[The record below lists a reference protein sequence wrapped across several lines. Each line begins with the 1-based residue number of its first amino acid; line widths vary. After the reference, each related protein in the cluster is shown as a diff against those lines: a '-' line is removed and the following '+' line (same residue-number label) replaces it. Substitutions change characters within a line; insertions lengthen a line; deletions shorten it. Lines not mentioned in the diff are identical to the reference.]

1 MARMKNMLVGIVCV
15 GRAII
20 KQIANVC
27 NVRQVQ
33 PSTSKHYYVS
43 QYASRMKHMLMA
55 NVSVW
60 KGIT

>member
-1 MARMKNMLVGIVCV
+1 MKNMLVGIVCV

-20 KQIANVC
+20 EQIANVC
-27 NVRQVQ
+27 NANKVQ
-33 PSTSKHYYVS
+33 PSTSKHYYVR